1 MFSPY
6 PTMHPWNVSV
16 ALNCGKSRWQSA
28 VIQKP
33 VTESSLL
40 PTM

>member
-6 PTMHPWNVSV
+6 PTMHLWNVSGV
-16 ALNCGKSRWQSA
+16 LNCVKSRWQSA

>member
-6 PTMHPWNVSV
+6 PTMHLWNVSG
-16 ALNCGKSRWQSA
+16 ALSCGKSRWLSA
-28 VIQKP
+28 VIQRP
-33 VTESSLL
+33 AMGSSLL

>member
-6 PTMHPWNVSV
+6 PTMHLWNVSG
-16 ALNCGKSRWQSA
+16 ALNCGKSRWQAA

>member
-6 PTMHPWNVSV
+6 PTMHLWNVSG

-28 VIQKP
+28 VIRKP